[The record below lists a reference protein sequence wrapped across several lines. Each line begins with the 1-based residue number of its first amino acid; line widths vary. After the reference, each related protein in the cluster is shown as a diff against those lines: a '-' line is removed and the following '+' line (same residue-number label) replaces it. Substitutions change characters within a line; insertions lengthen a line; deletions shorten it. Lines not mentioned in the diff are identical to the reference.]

1 MKSIVRLR
9 ILLLDILYFHVTLF
23 AVPHVSIFTR
33 LQMMKAVEFLYLSTF
48 WAPFHPR
55 NHGFSFL
62 SEVLQTSPWQQ
73 SSILL

>member
-1 MKSIVRLR
+1 MSIVRLR
-9 ILLLDILYFHVTLF
+9 ILLLYILYFHVTLF

-62 SEVLQTSPWQQ
+62 SAYGRALAGKKPEKSA
-73 SSILL
+73 